1 MSVQKTYQT
10 HAGPTEPPVA
20 KIVRILEEPG
30 GQRALELQVNIG
42 GQNQKVLLSLG
53 ALEDHGLSGPVAVAA
68 LREIADALGDHR
80 EWMEHIVN
88 AIPNEEALNG
98 YIDRLAERLKENR

>member
-10 HAGPTEPPVA
+10 HADPAEPPVA
-20 KIVRILEEPG
+20 KIVKILDEPG

-42 GQNQKVLLSLG
+42 GQDQRVLLSLG
-53 ALEDHGLSGPVAVAA
+53 ALEDHGLSGPAAVEA
-68 LREIADALGDHR
+68 LRGVAQAVDYHR

-88 AIPNEEALNG
+88 AIPNEDALNG
-98 YIDRLAERLKENR
+98 YIDRLADRLKESR